1 MLKRIYIKTAIALVP
16 LIVISTFFEPKR
28 LPLGI
33 FAGGVFALLNL
44 RAMAWGLSGMLGSD
58 RATAKLIVFG
68 ILRMTLLF
76 IAITSLV
83 VLKIVS
89 IFGLLIGFTIVFTI
103 LLVEGT
109 IASKESQ

>member
-1 MLKRIYIKTAIALVP
+1 MLKKIYIKTAIALVP
-16 LIVISTFFEPKR
+16 VIIISAFFEPKR

-33 FAGGVFALLNL
+33 LAGGVFALLNL

-76 IAITSLV
+76 IAITALV
-83 VLKIVS
+83 ALRLVS
-89 IFGLLIGFTIVFTI
+89 IFGLLVGFTIVFTV

>member
-1 MLKRIYIKTAIALVP
+1 MLKKIYIKTAIALIP
-16 LIVISTFFEPKR
+16 LIIISAFFEPKR

-44 RAMAWGLSGMLGSD
+44 RAMSWGLSGMLGSD

-76 IAITSLV
+76 MAITALV
-83 VLKIVS
+83 ALKIVS
-89 IFGLLIGFTIVFTI
+89 IFGLLIGFTVAFTV
-103 LLVEGT
+103 LLVEGA
-109 IASKESQ
+109 IALKEPH